1 MTLYYKFAG
10 ESSVEMMLKSVKIP
24 HSYRHEFGIFLF
36 FWDAVYVILYC
47 IS

>member
-36 FWDAVYVILYC
+36 FLRRSVCHIILY
-47 IS
+47 